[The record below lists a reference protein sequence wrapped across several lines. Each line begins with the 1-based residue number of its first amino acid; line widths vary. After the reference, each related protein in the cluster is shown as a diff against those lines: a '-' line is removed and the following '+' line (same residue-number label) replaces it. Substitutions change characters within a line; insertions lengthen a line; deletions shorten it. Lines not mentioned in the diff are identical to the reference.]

1 MTVGDFALLQPEE
14 WDAMLEDDR
23 NTSIF
28 LWIMIKCK
36 MMMISGLIN
45 PIEFTH
51 ILSATTNM
59 RTIAHDLM
67 ARLSVD
73 LPYPYASTLGY
84 LVHIVVFLQC
94 TKNALACVVLYPIY
108 RGPFPWKTDASAS
121 GEPLAEPEAE
131 TEAEAEAEPE
141 PEAEVESG
149 RRLEFGVEAGS
160 WGPLQA
166 AQLLLQRGGSRP
178 LATYSC
184 TSLT

>member
-1 MTVGDFALLQPEE
+1 MIPNRVSIYLCCRTTA
-14 WDAMLEDDR
+14 
-23 NTSIF
+23 TIF

-84 LVHIVVFLQC
+84 LVHIVVFLQ
-94 TKNALACVVLYPIY
+94 V
-108 RGPFPWKTDASAS
+108 SS
-121 GEPLAEPEAE
+121 
-131 TEAEAEAEPE
+131 
-141 PEAEVESG
+141 
-149 RRLEFGVEAGS
+149 
-160 WGPLQA
+160 
-166 AQLLLQRGGSRP
+166 
-178 LATYSC
+178 
-184 TSLT
+184 